1 MSLREGQGMEYNL
14 MNYEALKM
22 DIRLP
27 SGQRAE
33 RSNAV
38 WKNLVRIEQLKRQ
51 KINEKNSLLRSR
63 IQCKKT
69 ECIIL

>member
-1 MSLREGQGMEYNL
+1 MEYNL

-33 RSNAV
+33 RTNAV
-38 WKNLVRIEQLKRQ
+38 WKHLVRIEQLKRQ
-51 KINEKNSLLRSR
+51 KTIEKNSLLRSR

-69 ECIIL
+69 DYIM